1 MKERTGAKR
10 FDDCLHERAHVLEG
24 ADFGPQVHRIV
35 DAIVDALRRGGR
47 VFWFGNG
54 GSAAMAQ
61 HFAAELSGRFLHDR
75 PAWGSL
81 ALTVDTSALT
91 AIANDYGFET
101 VFARQ
106 LQGLCKH
113 GDVVV
118 GLTTSGNSPNVV
130 AGLKAARDCGAVTVA
145 FSGNGGGDVLRY
157 ADIALIGPTGP
168 SWKAQEVHL
177 ALGHIVCELV
187 ELQMLEGGSGG

>member
-1 MKERTGAKR
+1 MTERARTKR
-10 FDDCLHERAHVLEG
+10 FDDCIAERSGLLE
-24 ADFGPQVHRIV
+24 ADIFGPAVERIV
-35 DAIVDALRRGGR
+35 DAIVRALGSGGR
-47 VFWFGNG
+47 IFWFGNG

-101 VFARQ
+101 IFSRQ
-106 LQGLCKH
+106 LQGLCKP
-113 GDVVV
+113 GDVAV

-130 AGLKAARDCGAVTVA
+130 AGLKTARECGAVTVA
-145 FSGNGGGDVLRY
+145 FTGNGGGAVLAL
-157 ADIALIGPTGP
+157 ADISLVGPSGP

-177 ALGHIVCELV
+177 TLGHIVCELI
-187 ELQMLEGGSGG
+187 ELRMLGR